1 MHAPGE
7 VLNQRYQIV
16 CLLGKGGLS
25 HVYEVIDLS
34 LNRRCALKE
43 FTVRDSGDDEREK
56 VQEHFRREMEM
67 LSRLSHPGL
76 PQIYDSFAFEEKDCI
91 VLELIEGKTL
101 EGLAAERGEPF
112 PEEQVLKWSLQILE
126 ILEYLHGQSPPV
138 IYRDLKPQNIMI
150 TPEGSLRFIDFGI
163 ARLFNPVK
171 EQDTIFMGTP
181 GFASPEQFRRT
192 QSDRR
197 SDLFSLG
204 ALMHFLL
211 TLKDPG
217 LRPFISSRLPSATT
231 PYQGSW
237 KRWCRRLLR

>member
-76 PQIYDSFAFEEKDCI
+76 PQIYDSFTFEEKDCI

-101 EGLAAERGEPF
+101 DG
-112 PEEQVLKWSLQILE
+112 
-126 ILEYLHGQSPPV
+126 
-138 IYRDLKPQNIMI
+138 
-150 TPEGSLRFIDFGI
+150 
-163 ARLFNPVK
+163 ARSRA
-171 EQDTIFMGTP
+171 G
-181 GFASPEQFRRT
+181 R
-192 QSDRR
+192 
-197 SDLFSLG
+197 
-204 ALMHFLL
+204 AL
-211 TLKDPG
+211 
-217 LRPFISSRLPSATT
+217 S
-231 PYQGSW
+231 
-237 KRWCRRLLR
+237 

>member
-76 PQIYDSFAFEEKDCI
+76 PQIYDSFTFEEKDCI

-101 EGLAAERGEPF
+101 DGLAAEREEPF
-112 PEEQVLKWSLQILE
+112 PEEQVQKWSLQILE

-217 LRPFISSRLPSATT
+217 LRPFDFEPPSPQQQRCIGAHGEGGAE
-231 PYQGSW
+231 GS
-237 KRWCRRLLR
+237 